1 MNKVLKISTE
11 IIFCT
16 ALVVS
21 IIYVSSDA
29 LGLFTLGRDMGR
41 IILWLYMIA
50 VPIAL
55 ILSLASAKIWGNS
68 RYSFYIA
75 ISGFLLGVITAL
87 ATILSNAW

>member
-1 MNKVLKISTE
+1 MGKILKISTE
-11 IIFCT
+11 VIFCT

-29 LGLFTLGRDMGR
+29 IGLFALGRDMGR
-41 IILWLYMIA
+41 IILWLYLIA

-55 ILSLASAKIWGNS
+55 ILSLASAKTWGNS

-75 ISGFLLGVITAL
+75 ISGFLLGMITATVTML
-87 ATILSNAW
+87 FHAW